1 MKKTNDN
8 IGVQILIV
16 LGSAIAMYAMSYVG
30 KAQSKKE
37 NYNPS
42 IIPTLNV
49 VAAAFLLNLLISKQF
64 EETVNNFNWIT
75 GIIVLLILLV
85 CNYLSPDNLSS
96 LTLKIKAVP
105 NSDANLKN
113 IKNVLE
119 TNLTKQDLY
128 LYFGQDIEYQNSII
142 KQLKNDLEKGIID
155 NNTLTINVEYN
166 QSAEEGEN
174 ADEIKI
180 VKFIKT
186 ILGENYSV
194 FASINNASGISFG
207 LAAAIL
213 VNFVMDGLLIG
224 NEIKY
229 SKNQSGFVRS
239 GYLKLNNVF
248 GFIFDNLILMLILG
262 FQFSQSSLSNIKQ
275 SIYLLLIVLSFVA
288 SMFLGMFTR
297 ISTDINKSIA
307 DTIVFVVIAYTILI
321 ELIPESTVFK
331 DYYGRE
337 IEIENSE
344 DPYMLVHDSFYIK
357 NYKKAIM
364 PILLFVVFFLY
375 KIITGFLE

>member
-1 MKKTNDN
+1 M
-8 IGVQILIV
+8 
-16 LGSAIAMYAMSYVG
+16 
-30 KAQSKKE
+30 
-37 NYNPS
+37 
-42 IIPTLNV
+42 
-49 VAAAFLLNLLISKQF
+49 LISKQF